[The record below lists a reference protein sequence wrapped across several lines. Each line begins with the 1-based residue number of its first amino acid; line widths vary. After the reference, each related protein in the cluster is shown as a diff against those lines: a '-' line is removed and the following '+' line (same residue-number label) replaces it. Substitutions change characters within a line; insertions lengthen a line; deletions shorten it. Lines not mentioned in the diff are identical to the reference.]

1 MSRCSAAAQHTF
13 FTDGARELFDCAGQ
27 GRIDVFFLSGG
38 QIDGEGNINLVSVGD
53 YDHPKARFPGSFGS
67 AYLYYVV
74 PKVILFR
81 VEHSRRTLVPKV
93 DFISAPGGSPD
104 NVFRPGGPIA
114 LVTNRCLFDFDR
126 ARRRFRLASVHPG
139 HSVAEVIE
147 NTGFDFD
154 RPADVPVTPAPSA
167 DTLHLMRS
175 VVAPMLAEVYPQF
188 ARSVFGDR
196 HSGAARRAEPGIHN
210 HRLRSSASIV
220 IMDSEQPRRGF
231 RNDERPFAPS
241 AASWSLCARKTRG
254 NSPVQTVEA
263 GVIGVGWIG
272 GLRADT
278 LSRTALVDKLHLCDI
293 KPDRLAEVKKL
304 YKPATA
310 TLDYNDIIKND
321 NIRVVY
327 VSTTPEANHYPIAR
341 DCLKSGK
348 NVMLEKPIALEL
360 WEADE
365 LIQLAKRNNLKFT
378 IGYSQRFNPKIAF
391 AKKKITDGTLGNV
404 VSVLVS
410 RHLSRELG
418 KKIASR
424 VRLSPVVMES
434 THDLDFVFWLLEP
447 AKPVRVYSQG
457 AYGYMQPINGSHD
470 VMFTTVTMDNGV
482 VVMIGGG
489 WNFPPSYPNY
499 CSTWIEITGTEGAL
513 TLDDTQRDNWLN
525 TAKRGQEFPMSTMP
539 GEWVDHV
546 FAGGIGPETIHF
558 LEACIRDTAVMVT
571 PESARRVMET
581 YSAADLSADRNEPI
595 DLPLTNET
603 ISGIA
608 ELKQKNRAGLN
619 V

>member
-1 MSRCSAAAQHTF
+1 
-13 FTDGARELFDCAGQ
+13 
-27 GRIDVFFLSGG
+27 V
-38 QIDGEGNINLVSVGD
+38 
-53 YDHPKARFPGSFGS
+53 K
-67 AYLYYVV
+67 
-74 PKVILFR
+74 
-81 VEHSRRTLVPKV
+81 
-93 DFISAPGGSPD
+93 
-104 NVFRPGGPIA
+104 
-114 LVTNRCLFDFDR
+114 
-126 ARRRFRLASVHPG
+126 
-139 HSVAEVIE
+139 
-147 NTGFDFD
+147 
-154 RPADVPVTPAPSA
+154 
-167 DTLHLMRS
+167 
-175 VVAPMLAEVYPQF
+175 
-188 ARSVFGDR
+188 
-196 HSGAARRAEPGIHN
+196 
-210 HRLRSSASIV
+210 
-220 IMDSEQPRRGF
+220 
-231 RNDERPFAPS
+231 
-241 AASWSLCARKTRG
+241 
-254 NSPVQTVEA
+254 TVEA
-263 GVIGVGWIG
+263 AVIGVGWIG

-278 LSRTALVDKLHLCDI
+278 LSRSALVDKLYLCDI

-304 YKPATA
+304 YKPAHA
-310 TLDYNDIIKND
+310 TLDYKDITASD
-321 NIRVVY
+321 RVSVVY

-341 DCLKSGK
+341 DCLRAGK
-348 NVMLEKPIALEL
+348 HVMLEKPIALEL

-365 LIQLAKRNNLKFT
+365 LIQLSKRNNLKFT

-410 RHLSRELG
+410 RHLSRDLG

-457 AYGYMQPINGSHD
+457 AYGYMKPMNGSHV
-470 VMFTTVTMDNGV
+470 VMFTTVTMVNGV

-513 TLDDTQRDNWLN
+513 ILDDTQRDNWLN
-525 TAKRGQEFPMSTMP
+525 TTARGQEFPMSTMP
-539 GEWVDHV
+539 GEQVGEV
-546 FAGGIGPETIHF
+546 FAGGMGPETIHF
-558 LEACIRDTAVMVT
+558 LEACIRDTPVMVT

-581 YSAADLSADRNEPI
+581 YSAADLSADHNTPV

-608 ELKQKNRAGLN
+608 ELKQRNRAGLN